1 MEGAVRQVEA
11 RHTLRDLTFH
21 GGRLEE
27 AARLFPAAPRPWLDL
42 STGINPHAWQ
52 PAAPLEIDQRRLPAE
67 DAAAELCAAAG
78 AAFGFAGALAAVPG
92 SEPGLRLLATLDLP
106 RPWQVVTPCY
116 RTHRDALPGAEPI
129 LAGMVEEAAGRGGTM
144 LLANPNNPD
153 GRLFA
158 PAELLRIARRLGAQ
172 NGMLVV
178 DEAFADAVAG
188 ASVLP
193 LIQASDRVVVLRSFG
208 KFYGLAGVRLGFVGG
223 MPEVVAGIA
232 GWLGSWPVS
241 ATALGYGAAAYRDA
255 GWAGAMR
262 VQLAAEGAALD
273 ALLAAHG
280 VIATGSCPLFRT
292 VEDDRAPALFV
303 HLAAAGIL
311 TRPFDDDPRRL
322 RLGLPGA
329 DAARLAAAL
338 ACFPEHAGG

>member
-1 MEGAVRQVEA
+1 
-11 RHTLRDLTFH
+11 LRDLTFH
-21 GGRLEE
+21 GGRLEQ

-52 PAAPLEIDQRRLPAE
+52 PAVPLEIDQRRLPAD
-67 DAAAELCAAAG
+67 DAMVALCEAAG

-116 RTHRDALPGAEPI
+116 RTHRDALPGAVAIP
-129 LAGMVEEAAGRGGTM
+129 AGMVEDAAARGGTM

-158 PAELLRIARRLGAQ
+158 PGDLLRVARRLGTR
-172 NGMLVV
+172 GGILVV

-193 LIQASDRVVVLRSFG
+193 SLTADDRVVVLRSFG

-232 GWLGSWPVS
+232 GRLGSWPVS
-241 ATALGYGAAAYRDA
+241 ATALAYGVAAYRDS
-255 GWAGAMR
+255 GWSGAMR
-262 VQLAAEGAALD
+262 ARLAADAVALD
-273 ALLAAHG
+273 ASLAAHG
-280 VIATGSCPLFRT
+280 LVASGSCPLFRMI
-292 VEDDRAPALFV
+292 EDDRAPALFA
-303 HLAAAGIL
+303 HLAEAGIL
-311 TRPFDDDPRRL
+311 TRPFEDDRRRL
-322 RLGLPGA
+322 RFGLPGT

-338 ACFPEHAGG
+338 ACFPERAGG